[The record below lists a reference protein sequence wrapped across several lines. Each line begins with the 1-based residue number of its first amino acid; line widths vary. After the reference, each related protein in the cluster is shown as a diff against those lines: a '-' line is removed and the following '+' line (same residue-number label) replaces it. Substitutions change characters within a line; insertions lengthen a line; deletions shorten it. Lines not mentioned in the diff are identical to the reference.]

1 MKKHRSVFTLI
12 ELLVVIGIIAILA
25 AMLMP
30 ALGKAREK
38 ANQADCVSQLKQI
51 GTSMIMFSND
61 YRGKYPGFPS
71 ADDSEEGDD
80 TESTPLHNS
89 PGLAKL
95 VEHEYLQTTKVFICR
110 STKMTAAKDYEDL
123 AGASDSAEG
132 GATEKSSYLYYAG
145 FVATDLTADHGYV
158 RDKNDNHKNLGN
170 VLYGD
175 GHVET
180 TPPPGKT
187 EKWYGVNN
195 HFNMDDST
203 PEELKL
209 TISEK
214 NPYWEETTD

>member
-61 YRGKYPGFPS
+61 YRGKYPGYIEDDG
-71 ADDSEEGDD
+71 DDST
-80 TESTPLHNS
+80 TETLLHNS

-95 VEHEYLQTTKVFICR
+95 VEHEYLQTTRVFICR
-110 STKMTAAKDYEDL
+110 STKLTNADDYSAL
-123 AGASDSAEG
+123 AGAPDTADGSDPNN
-132 GATEKSSYLYYAG
+132 EKSSYLYYAG

-158 RDKNDNHKNLGN
+158 RDKNDNHKNMGN

-180 TPPPGKT
+180 TPPPGGDN
-187 EKWYGVNN
+187 EWYQVNN
-195 HFNMDDST
+195 HFNMDDDT
-203 PEELKL
+203 DEQYNLEIPAEN
-209 TISEK
+209 K
-214 NPYWEETTD
+214 NSLWE

>member
-38 ANQADCVSQLKQI
+38 ANQADCTSQLKQI

-71 ADDSEEGDD
+71 ADDGEEGEEG
-80 TESTPLHNS
+80 ESTLLHNS

-95 VEHEYLQTTKVFICR
+95 VEHEYLQTTRVFICR

-158 RDKNDNHKNLGN
+158 RDKNDNHKNMGN

-180 TPPPGKT
+180 TPPPGGDN
-187 EKWYGVNN
+187 EWYQVNN
-195 HFNMDDST
+195 HFNMDDDT
-203 PEELKL
+203 DEQYNLEIPAEN
-209 TISEK
+209 K
-214 NPYWEETTD
+214 NSLWE